1 METLIAPPPAPVDSR
16 FTELNVRHD
25 VGIPHFVRIHD
36 NAVKRFESYVRGLTT
51 ATAGAAGGILL
62 GAIEVAD
69 QWSVTVLDFTPV
81 LCEHR
86 RDGRS
91 TFMDCPAQCFKNAVR
106 RASQSGK
113 RNLGIV
119 GYYRS
124 HTRPEYALEK
134 ADHDLFKKYFAQDVR
149 LLLLIKPAPA
159 SITTGV
165 FYLGLDGQLHPDR
178 STVEFPVNLKELGAE
193 EPPDVPEPPAAPI
206 PQAHKPVIAPVQVA
220 IPVLPKAEVA
230 PAPKALAPVPVPAS
244 TPKASAPVPVPA
256 SAPVQNA
263 PVSVSPQVVQEVRR
277 SEQFWKGA
285 AVAAILLG
293 SVFAFRTLRTPSA
306 PETAAVQPAPAA
318 PAMPAVT
325 NEPAPKPSVATEP
338 QRPTVAPA
346 VPPPAVSAPAAKPE
360 KIVPAPRPEARKFTP
375 PVAPKKDS
383 PASLLSAAPEIAP
396 SRTMTSLPT
405 PAVIAPPI
413 SAPAPPVETVKTPA
427 IQPAPK
433 PAEPVKAAPAPAVSK
448 AVTPGPPSPPKL
460 VRQASATLPEA
471 LKRKLR
477 KNISVRVVVEIDA
490 NGKVKNAASLTK
502 GDQLTESLA
511 ALSLAA
517 ARQSQFEPAKLGD
530 QKVDGQTTL
539 EYVFEKEVIRLPVQ
553 SGIR

>member
-1 METLIAPPPAPVDSR
+1 MFPILVIPSLSYSVIHSTGELTSIMETLTAPPLTPVDTR

-25 VGIPHFVRIHD
+25 VGTPHFVRIHD
-36 NAVKRFESYVRGLTT
+36 NAVKRFESYVRGLTA

-62 GAIEVAD
+62 GAIEAAD

-106 RASQSGK
+106 RAGQSGK

-193 EPPDVPEPPAAPI
+193 ESPEAPEVPVAPAPILQVHVAAVPVVIPAAPKVE
-206 PQAHKPVIAPVQVA
+206 AVPVPV
-220 IPVLPKAEVA
+220 PVPVSA
-230 PAPKALAPVPVPAS
+230 PAPKA
-244 TPKASAPVPVPA
+244 
-256 SAPVQNA
+256 A

-293 SVFAFRTLRTPSA
+293 SVFAFRILRTPSA
-306 PETAAVQPAPAA
+306 PETAVVQPAPAVA
-318 PAMPAVT
+318 SEPAAKPPVATQPQPPVVTPAVT
-325 NEPAPKPSVATEP
+325 PVP
-338 QRPTVAPA
+338 APA
-346 VPPPAVSAPAAKPE
+346 VHTPAVPSSAVPSPAVPTQNAKPE
-360 KIVPAPRPEARKFTP
+360 KIV
-375 PVAPKKDS
+375 
-383 PASLLSAAPEIAP
+383 
-396 SRTMTSLPT
+396 
-405 PAVIAPPI
+405 
-413 SAPAPPVETVKTPA
+413 
-427 IQPAPK
+427 
-433 PAEPVKAAPAPAVSK
+433 
-448 AVTPGPPSPPKL
+448 
-460 VRQASATLPEA
+460 
-471 LKRKLR
+471 
-477 KNISVRVVVEIDA
+477 
-490 NGKVKNAASLTK
+490 
-502 GDQLTESLA
+502 
-511 ALSLAA
+511 
-517 ARQSQFEPAKLGD
+517 
-530 QKVDGQTTL
+530 
-539 EYVFEKEVIRLPVQ
+539 
-553 SGIR
+553 